1 LIFSLGIA
9 AGMEGKASS
18 EILRQI
24 ESGYSLPS
32 LSPVAMKL
40 VELALD
46 ETCSAEDLAAL
57 IERDHSL
64 AVRVLRLANSAFF
77 HTAQPTTSLKQ
88 SVVKLGFQ
96 RLRIMALSLSLRE
109 TFPMGKIGALDYKQ
123 FWHTTLY
130 RALIAKS
137 LAAHLEGCYPEE
149 AFVAG
154 LIMEIGL
161 LILFD
166 LRIKGDSEAPPIKL
180 VPLEELLMWERDRY
194 GIDHR
199 QIGEAALQ
207 YWRFP
212 ESIVQCQLLYGKASL
227 SQGAPLL
234 ARIYELS
241 SEFSN
246 LISQEPAGFH
256 TPFQEAERLL
266 GLDQDV
272 IHEILMTTFDQV
284 QKTAESLDVE
294 LNRERDLMEIMEKA
308 NRALGRISERMTEFE
323 DAPQHASLPSFDSL
337 IGGED
342 TVEHTLQAVAHEIRN
357 PLLAVGG
364 FARRLATSLDP
375 SSKGGEYVRII
386 LEEASRLEKV
396 LLEMTGG
403 KEEAE
408 KASVDINPSPSS

>member
-1 LIFSLGIA
+1 
-9 AGMEGKASS
+9 MEGKSPS
-18 EILRQI
+18 GLLRQI

-40 VELALD
+40 VEIALD
-46 ETCSAEDLAAL
+46 DKCSAEDLAAL

-96 RLRIMALSLSLRE
+96 RLRIMALSLSLRD

-123 FWHTTLY
+123 FWHTTIY

-137 LAAHLEGCYPEE
+137 LAAHLEDCYPEE

-154 LIMEIGL
+154 LLMEIGL

-166 LRIKGDSEAPPIKL
+166 LRIKGDSEVPPIRL
-180 VPLEELLMWERDRY
+180 EPLEELLKWETDRY

-199 QIGEAALQ
+199 QVGEAALRC
-207 YWRFP
+207 WRFP
-212 ESIVQCQLLYGKASL
+212 ESIVQCQLLHGKASL
-227 SQGAPLL
+227 SQDAPLL

-241 SEFSN
+241 REFSG
-246 LISQEPAGFH
+246 LISRGTSGFH
-256 TPFQEAERLL
+256 TPFQEAERFL

-272 IHEILMTTFDQV
+272 IHEILLTTLGQA
-284 QKTAESLDVE
+284 QEIAENLNVE
-294 LNRERDLMEIMEKA
+294 LNKERDLMEIMEKA
-308 NRALGRISERMTEFE
+308 NKALSQISEKMSNYEELIT
-323 DAPQHASLPSFDSL
+323 QKSLPSFNSL
-337 IGGED
+337 DESED
-342 TVEHTLQAVAHEIRN
+342 IVEHTLQAVAHEIRN

-364 FARRLATSLDP
+364 FARKLSTSLDP
-375 SSKGGEYVRII
+375 SSKGSEYVRII

-396 LLEMTGG
+396 LFEMTGQ
-403 KEEAE
+403 KEKAA
-408 KASVDINPSPSS
+408 KASVDINTTP